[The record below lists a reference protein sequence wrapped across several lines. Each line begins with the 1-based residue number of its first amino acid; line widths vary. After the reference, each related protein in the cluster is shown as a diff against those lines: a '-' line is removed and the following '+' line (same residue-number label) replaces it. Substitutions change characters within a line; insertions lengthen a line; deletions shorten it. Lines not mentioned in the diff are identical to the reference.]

1 MKNFQNTVL
10 FCTVGGSHVP
20 IVRAIE
26 SAQPRFVC
34 FFCTDRDPATNN
46 PGSSTQ
52 ITGKGMVI
60 KRNQRDE
67 KPSLPNIPD
76 QLGLAADQF
85 ETHVIP
91 ADDLDGAISAMHAA
105 ITKMSGKFRGAKLIA
120 DYTGGTKTMS
130 AALVCAALE
139 REEMELR
146 LVTGPRGNLK
156 QVRQGTE
163 QPVVASM
170 VGSRLNKRIKLSLDC
185 WSRYA
190 YQQALSELSTI
201 SPVAANAP
209 FREKLDVVRLLSD
222 AFARRDAFDHGGA
235 FGLLQDYGGP
245 IGKVWPNMLRDLRLL
260 IDDQSS
266 LRTPM
271 RILDLWRNAE
281 RRAVQGRFD
290 DAVARAYRLIE
301 WTAQWQLRS
310 KCEIQTADVPLD
322 KMPQLISVKPA
333 ADGKIKLGLWHSW
346 QLAAHHLGEPLA
358 SLVNGS
364 AGRKLRDLLEIRNQS
379 ILAHGDKPV
388 AKDDWEQMRQWM
400 EGDFFPVFDKL
411 AGEVGLKKK
420 PGQLP
425 RELSDGLLE
434 NLQP

>member
-1 MKNFQNTVL
+1 
-10 FCTVGGSHVP
+10 
-20 IVRAIE
+20 
-26 SAQPRFVC
+26 
-34 FFCTDRDPATNN
+34 
-46 PGSSTQ
+46 
-52 ITGKGMVI
+52 MVI
-60 KRNQRDE
+60 KRDQRDE

-85 ETHVIP
+85 GTCIIP
-91 ADDLDGAISAMHAA
+91 ADDLDGAMSKMHAA
-105 ITKMSGKFRGAKLIA
+105 ITKVSGKFPEAKLIA

-163 QPVVASM
+163 QAIVASSE
-170 VGSRLNKRIKLSLDC
+170 GARLNKQIKLSLDC

-190 YQQALSELSTI
+190 YQRALSELSAI
-201 SPVAANAP
+201 APVAANAP

-222 AFARRDAFDHGGA
+222 AFARWDAFDHDGA
-235 FGLLQDYGGP
+235 FGLLQDYGGR

-260 IDDQSS
+260 IDEKNP
-266 LRTPM
+266 LRVPM
-271 RILDLWRNAE
+271 CILDLWRNAE
-281 RRAVQGRFD
+281 RRAAQGRFD
-290 DAVARAYRLIE
+290 DAVARVYRLIE

-310 KCEIQTADVPLD
+310 KCEIETADVPLD
-322 KMPQLISVKPA
+322 GMPKSISVKPA

-346 QLAAHHLGEPLA
+346 QLAANHLGEPLA
-358 SLVNGS
+358 SLVIGN
-364 AGRKLRDLLEIRNQS
+364 AGRKLRDLLDIRNQS

-411 AGEVGLKKK
+411 AGEVGLRKK
-420 PGQLP
+420 PDQLP